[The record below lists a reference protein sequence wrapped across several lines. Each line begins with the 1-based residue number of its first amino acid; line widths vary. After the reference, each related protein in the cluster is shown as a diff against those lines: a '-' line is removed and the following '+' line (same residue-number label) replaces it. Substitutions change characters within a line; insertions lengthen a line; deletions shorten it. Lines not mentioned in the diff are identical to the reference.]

1 MGSIM
6 YGSPAATLE
15 FDDRTLAH
23 LRAAIV
29 QKLGRGE
36 PFTFHFANQA
46 RNGSGHTVLWI
57 HPAIALRFQFAGR
70 TGPLNRAW
78 VEALV
83 ETANNS
89 SGLVLVDEPARVSG

>member
-6 YGSPAATLE
+6 YGSPATTID

-29 QKLGRGE
+29 SKLLRSE
-36 PFTFHFANQA
+36 PFTVRFASPA
-46 RNGSGHTVLWI
+46 RNNSGHTVIWL
-57 HPAIALRFQFAGR
+57 HPAIPLRFHFTQR

-78 VEALV
+78 VEALLA
-83 ETANNS
+83 TAQNS
-89 SGLVLVDEPARVSG
+89 SGLVLVAEPL